1 MGIVYLLSFNTERS
15 ELLVEWMR
23 VDALRNA
30 TEEIVINTEMI

>member
-15 ELLVEWMR
+15 ESLVEWMR

-30 TEEIVINTEMI
+30 TEVIVINTEMI